1 MYTIIKTI
9 YQRIKREPTTSFFL
23 IIGFALA
30 MLMVSMGTSYVTEL
44 VRASDDKKNYAP
56 PNGYQLVMDLCSD
69 EKSKMDIEAIMKM
82 FEKTKEETGI
92 MVNDVMVNLDSAK
105 VHQFFSVSAEW
116 FKSDDVWHYPLAEG
130 RYYTKEEIL
139 AKEKVVLI
147 GKALQKYAKKE
158 NGETYIGIEGTDYK
172 VLGIVG
178 FKDKDSLWDSRVF
191 MPVSS
196 LPEKALEPIET
207 GSFQYIIYNE
217 EDVVEENI
225 ALLKDAL
232 KEKFENVVIENA
244 GKIEMDNVATQIV
257 TSPDNILLL
266 GVLGYLVAIVY
277 AINIVALWMEKRRK
291 EMGVRKAFGYSNGSI
306 AKLILCEMAGITFL
320 GCVLGLGIQFL
331 LKIFV
336 SRIFDYDLTIYLSN
350 VLISIGIVAVTT
362 VLTSIWPIIKTMKIQ
377 PVEIV
382 K

>member
-1 MYTIIKTI
+1 M
-9 YQRIKREPTTSFFL
+9 
-23 IIGFALA
+23 
-30 MLMVSMGTSYVTEL
+30 
-44 VRASDDKKNYAP
+44 
-56 PNGYQLVMDLCSD
+56 
-69 EKSKMDIEAIMKM
+69 
-82 FEKTKEETGI
+82 
-92 MVNDVMVNLDSAK
+92 
-105 VHQFFSVSAEW
+105 
-116 FKSDDVWHYPLAEG
+116 
-130 RYYTKEEIL
+130 
-139 AKEKVVLI
+139 
-147 GKALQKYAKKE
+147 
-158 NGETYIGIEGTDYK
+158 
-172 VLGIVG
+172 
-178 FKDKDSLWDSRVF
+178 
-191 MPVSS
+191 
-196 LPEKALEPIET
+196 
-207 GSFQYIIYNE
+207 
-217 EDVVEENI
+217 
-225 ALLKDAL
+225 
-232 KEKFENVVIENA
+232 
-244 GKIEMDNVATQIV
+244 
-257 TSPDNILLL
+257 